1 MIGKPR
7 ENEIPEYYR
16 RYTGLV
22 QSDDLLAALEASLA
36 NSLEAFGGMRREKED
51 FRYAPGKWT
60 TKQVLSHI
68 NDCERVFGY
77 RALRFARGDG
87 TPLPSIDE
95 NTYAENDNSA
105 GRHLYQIID
114 EFRAVRSSTV
124 ELFRSFSPELLD
136 RQGTANNTLF
146 SVRALGWIIAGHC
159 VHHTKILRE
168 RYL

>member
-7 ENEIPEYYR
+7 ENEIPEHYR

-22 QSDDLLAALEASLA
+22 QSDELLAALEASLA
-36 NSLEAFGGMRREKED
+36 NSLEVFGGMRREKED

-77 RALRFARGDG
+77 RALRFARGDS
-87 TPLPSIDE
+87 TPLPPIDE
-95 NTYAENDNSA
+95 NTYAESDNST

-114 EFRAVRSSTV
+114 EFRAVRSSTM
-124 ELFRSFSPELLD
+124 ELFRSFSPEMLD

-146 SVRALGWIIAGHC
+146 SVRVLGWIIAGHC